1 MSRVRDRVS
10 SHLVAIRLGR
20 FYLGCPCLSHR
31 NWLFFTPSR
40 GLLEGFQICQIRL
53 QASEVDLAHVV
64 SCRLSLTD
72 NSNKLDRASVIRF
85 SLACRP
91 ARDRLLPRRAHII
104 IVQVH
109 AHSVIELG

>member
-1 MSRVRDRVS
+1 MTVS
-10 SHLVAIRLGR
+10 HLVLVAIRLGR
-20 FYLGCPCLSHR
+20 FYLGSPCLSHR

-40 GLLEGFQICQIRL
+40 GLLECFQICQIRL

-72 NSNKLDRASVIRF
+72 NSNTCCTELDRASVIRF
-85 SLACRP
+85 LLACRP
-91 ARDRLLPRRAHII
+91 ARDRLLPRRAPII

-109 AHSVIELG
+109 AHSGIELG